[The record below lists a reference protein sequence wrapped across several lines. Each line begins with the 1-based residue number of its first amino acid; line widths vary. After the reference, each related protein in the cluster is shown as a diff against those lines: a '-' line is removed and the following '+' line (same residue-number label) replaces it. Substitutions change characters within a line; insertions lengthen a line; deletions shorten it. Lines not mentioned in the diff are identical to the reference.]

1 MHVTHNHEL
10 LMVMEKETIQFGNN
24 LLFAVF
30 FSSVVCVCVCVIVV
44 CLFDCMEVELMEEL
58 A

>member
-1 MHVTHNHEL
+1 MHVAHNCEL
-10 LMVMEKETIQFGNN
+10 LMVMEKETIKFGNN

-30 FSSVVCVCVCVIVV
+30 FLCVCVCVIVV

-58 A
+58 P